1 MILPRNLDKII
12 LLCIKEMY
20 LNCIEPLDL
29 SDKTFIEVIDVI
41 NQLSRNTNTVI
52 KQSDYD
58 SIYNKWINSADMNLL
73 QRDTFYIQTTRFS
86 PKIVPNDFIIPVNN

>member
-41 NQLSRNTNTVI
+41 KNVPENTVI
-52 KQSDYD
+52 KQSDYN
-58 SIYNKWINSADMNLL
+58 SIYKKWIDSDDMNLK
-73 QRDTFYIQTTRFS
+73 QRDTFYINITRFS
-86 PKIVPNDFIIPVNN
+86 PKIVSNDFIISVNP

>member
-29 SDKTFIEVIDVI
+29 SDKTFIEVIDAIKNVPE
-41 NQLSRNTNTVI
+41 NTII
-52 KQSDYD
+52 KQRDYD
-58 SIYNKWINSADMNLL
+58 RIYFEYIESADMNLK
-73 QRDTFYIQTTRFS
+73 QRDIFYINITRFS
-86 PKIVPNDFIIPVNN
+86 PKIVPNDFIISVNP

>member
-29 SDKTFIEVIDVI
+29 SDKTFIEVIDAVK
-41 NQLSRNTNTVI
+41 NVPENTVI
-52 KQSDYD
+52 KQRDYD
-58 SIYNKWINSADMNLL
+58 RIYFEYIESTDMNLK
-73 QRDTFYIQTTRFS
+73 QRDTFYINITRFS
-86 PKIVPNDFIIPVNN
+86 PKIVSNDFIIPVNP